1 MPKPPPT
8 SSTRWHQER
17 WRSRHGINLAFGE
30 NGKVALVV
38 TDKGTYPADIVT
50 LCVNFKPNSALYEDA
65 DFTVPPNRALVVN
78 HHQETSK
85 PGVYAIGDALPASTT
100 QKTASAPTSLWPPTQ
115 SVPAWATAAAD
126 TALESR
132 GGNDSSGICIYSFKM
147 VSTGLA
153 QGAAL
158 KAGYNAEISD
168 YTKVQK
174 AIFIETSNPEF
185 TVRIVYDTTTRRLL
199 GAQVASTYDMSADIH
214 MFSLVPQEHL
224 TIDRRALTDIF
235 FLPPFNQPYNYYRMV
250 SYQAVLKG

>member
-1 MPKPPPT
+1 
-8 SSTRWHQER
+8 
-17 WRSRHGINLAFGE
+17 
-30 NGKVALVV
+30 
-38 TDKGTYPADIVT
+38 
-50 LCVNFKPNSALYEDA
+50 
-65 DFTVPPNRALVVN
+65 
-78 HHQETSK
+78 
-85 PGVYAIGDALPASTT
+85 
-100 QKTASAPTSLWPPTQ
+100 
-115 SVPAWATAAAD
+115 
-126 TALESR
+126 
-132 GGNDSSGICIYSFKM
+132 M